1 MLGSGV
7 SLWFVGK
14 KLEPKMDVL
23 YLQSWLVM
31 GGGVQL
37 LSGVRLFATPWIAAH

>member
-1 MLGSGV
+1 MLGS
-7 SLWFVGK
+7 SE
-14 KLEPKMDVL
+14 KLEPEMGVL

-31 GGGVQL
+31 GVAVQL